1 MMHARLSLLP
11 LCAVLAAT
19 SLPASVIAAPDDTM
33 PTESDASEPADVP
46 EVSQEEQARALRRDG
61 EDRYF
66 EGDYEGA
73 LQAFEDARALSAHST
88 DLFNIGRIHEEM
100 GQLPEALAR
109 YEEFVAQPN
118 VPLEERAAAAER
130 IEVLRKLVHEEE
142 PAPPPTTASVRPV
155 GANPRDDVDYES
167 DRRAQQRLRVA
178 GITVAALGGAVAI
191 AGGVGFG
198 IVARRSS
205 DKIDDLSEGRNPSR
219 LSLSEA
225 EDLEARGRD
234 FETMQIAAMATG
246 GVMVGA
252 GVAML
257 VVAHRRRVRSERAR
271 SSLQTVAPFV
281 SSRSLS
287 LHAQWRF

>member
-1 MMHARLSLLP
+1 MMLARHSLLP
-11 LCAVLAAT
+11 LCAVLTAT
-19 SLPASVIAAPDDTM
+19 SLPVSAVAAPDAATT
-33 PTESDASEPADVP
+33 TESDDPESADAPDIHP
-46 EVSQEEQARALRRDG
+46 EDQARARRRDG

-73 LQAFEDARALSAHST
+73 LQAFEDAHELSPHPT

-109 YEEFVAQPN
+109 YEAFVAQPN

-130 IEVLRKLVHEEE
+130 IEVLRKLVHEDE
-142 PAPPPTTASVRPV
+142 PPPPPAASVQPV
-155 GANPRDDVDYES
+155 GADPRDDADIES
-167 DRRAQQRLRVA
+167 ERRGQRRLRVA
-178 GITVAALGGAVAI
+178 GITVAALGGAVALG
-191 AGGVGFG
+191 GGVGFG

-246 GVMVGA
+246 AVMVGA
-252 GVAML
+252 GVAM
-257 VVAHRRRVRSERAR
+257 VIVAHRRRVRSERAR
-271 SSLQTVAPFV
+271 NLQTVSPFV
-281 SSRSLS
+281 SSGSLS

>member
-1 MMHARLSLLP
+1 MMHLRNSLLP
-11 LCAVLAAT
+11 TCALLVGIL
-19 SLPASVIAAPDDTM
+19 LPGASAAAPQDAAAVE
-33 PTESDASEPADVP
+33 PTEPEEATPA
-46 EVSQEEQARALRRDG
+46 EVSDEERARALRKEG
-61 EDRYF
+61 EDLYF
-66 EGDYEGA
+66 GGDYEGA
-73 LQAFEDARALSAHST
+73 LRAFEDAQALSAHST

-130 IEVLRKLVHEEE
+130 IEVLRKLVHKDD
-142 PAPPPTTASVRPV
+142 PPPPVSTSVRPV
-155 GANPRDDVDYES
+155 GSDPRDDMAFEAEQ
-167 DRRAQQRLRVA
+167 RAQRRLRVA
-178 GITVAALGGAVAI
+178 GITVAALGGAVAVG
-191 AGGVGFG
+191 GGVGFG

-205 DKIDDLSEGRNPSR
+205 DKIDDLSDGRNPSR

-257 VVAHRRRVRSERAR
+257 IVAHRRRARFERAR
-271 SSLQTVAPFV
+271 GNLQTVSPFV
-281 SSRSLS
+281 SSQSLS
-287 LHAQWRF
+287 LHARWRF